1 MFLVRHCASLESI
14 ALSLCAALCSSTFAQ
29 PALVGSA
36 FTYQGQ
42 LKQGGSPY
50 SGTADLQ
57 FKLFDSSGGMT
68 QVGSTIAVNAIT
80 ITGGVFTTQLDFGA
94 SAFDSSQ
101 RFLEIAVRTPSNG
114 GGGPYTTLAPR
125 QPLTGAPYALGLSLP
140 MTQSVHALNAAALYI
155 KNDAGTG
162 IRGEANGGNT
172 SGVVGAITDGFGEC
186 RLGYTVAGGSAY
198 ALFATVGLHGDY
210 AGWFE
215 GPVIVT
221 GNLTTDQLF
230 SAFGRGAFFEG
241 IDISGTVSGAPP
253 LSVTGGS
260 DATLTSG
267 GNIIVGQSSGHNVVF
282 DNNEIMAR
290 NNGLP
295 SELYINALGGSVG
308 IDTNAPNATLT
319 VNGTA
324 SKPGG
329 GSWSTF
335 SDERLKKN
343 IAPLTDTLDKL
354 LALHGV
360 RFEYIDPASINELP
374 GERIGI
380 VAQDIEKVFPDW
392 VDSGPNGYKRVTYRG
407 FEALTVEAL
416 RDLRDQEDWQIVEL
430 RSENAALRQQIVEI
444 RTQNASLS
452 ERLQRIEAALGAPK

>member
-1 MFLVRHCASLESI
+1 MDFARDCASLASS
-14 ALSLCAALCSSTFAQ
+14 ALVLCAALCSSAFAQ

-57 FKLFDSSGGMT
+57 FKLFDSSGGAT
-68 QVGSTIAVNAIT
+68 QIGSTIAVNGIT
-80 ITGGVFTTQLDFGA
+80 IAGGLFTTPLDFGA
-94 SAFDSSQ
+94 AALDGNQ
-101 RFLEIAVRTPSNG
+101 RFLEVAVHTPSNG
-114 GGGPYTTLAPR
+114 GGGPYTTLTPR

-140 MTQSVHALNAAALYI
+140 MTQSVHAPNAAALYI

-162 IRGEANGGNT
+162 IRGEANGGST
-172 SGVVGAITDGFGEC
+172 SGVVGAISDGFGEC
-186 RLGYTVAGGSAY
+186 RLGYTVAGGSTY

-215 GPVIVT
+215 GPVTVT
-221 GNLTTDQLF
+221 GSLVTDQLF
-230 SAFGRGAFFEG
+230 GAFGRAAFFEG
-241 IDISGTVSGAPP
+241 IDISGTVPGQLP

-267 GNIIVGQSSGHNVVF
+267 GNIIVGQTSGHNVVF
-282 DNNEIMAR
+282 DNNEIMSR
-290 NNGLP
+290 NNGIA
-295 SELYINALGGSVG
+295 SELYINALGGNVG
-308 IDTNAPNATLT
+308 IGTNAPNATLT

-329 GSWSTF
+329 GSWSSF

-343 IAPLTDTLDKL
+343 IAPLTDTLQKL

-374 GERIGI
+374 GERIGM

-392 VDSGPNGYKRVTYRG
+392 IDSGPNGYKRVTYRG

-416 RDLRDQEDWQIVEL
+416 RDLRDQEDREIVEL
-430 RSENAALRQQIVEI
+430 RSENAALRQQIEQMHGENEAI
-444 RTQNASLS
+444 NR
-452 ERLQRIEAALGAPK
+452 RLQRIEEALTVTR